1 MVVFEYHVFHQ
12 SVWLVIL
19 FSLESLESWTLNWLK
34 GNQNHRD
41 ESINCINEEMSSKST
56 LLMTIAG
63 VNGYIFDKPS
73 YGFNT
78 VSMKLC

>member
-1 MVVFEYHVFHQ
+1 
-12 SVWLVIL
+12 
-19 FSLESLESWTLNWLK
+19 
-34 GNQNHRD
+34 
-41 ESINCINEEMSSKST
+41 MSSKST

-78 VSMKLC
+78 VSMKLCLTDILRNTYATNNKNGVMTDAHEIERCYEIKEIYYKLTYKM